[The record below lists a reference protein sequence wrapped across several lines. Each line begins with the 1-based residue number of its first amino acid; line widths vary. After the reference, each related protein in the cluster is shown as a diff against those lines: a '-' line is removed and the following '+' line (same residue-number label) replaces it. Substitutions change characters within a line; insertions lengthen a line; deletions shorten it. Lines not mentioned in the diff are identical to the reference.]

1 VAADTT
7 TFEFQENYVS
17 LESKMPDNIH
27 FFSNLC
33 KLCSQLLHF

>member
-1 VAADTT
+1 MAADTT
-7 TFEFQENYVS
+7 TFEFQENSVS
-17 LESKMPDNIH
+17 LGSKMSDNI